1 MAGIER
7 PRDWDKELAEVDKLL
22 AKLPNA
28 DPTLGRAAPTG
39 RAPQAAAVVG
49 SYGSV
54 GGVVSWVRAGLAGAL
69 AIGMALWPYP
79 HDCGM
84 RLIYYGGGVAMLVVA
99 GIWGG
104 VASWRRRSAI
114 GHLVSVGALIWG
126 LTLVAA
132 IVLPRIGYAKV
143 PSTWTCP

>member
-28 DPTLGRAAPTG
+28 DPTLGRAVPAA
-39 RAPQAAAVVG
+39 RAPQAVG
-49 SYGSV
+49 V
-54 GGVVSWVRAGLAGAL
+54 GLSGGGGLGTWLRAGLAGAL

-84 RLIYYGGGVAMLVVA
+84 RLIYYSGGVAMLVVA

-104 VASWRRRSAI
+104 VASWRRRSAT
-114 GHLVSVGALIWG
+114 GHLVSVGALIFG

-143 PSTWTCP
+143 PATWTCP